1 MTITFYEL
9 VGASDTLCFSPN
21 TWRTRMA
28 LEHKKLDYEIVPW
41 RFVEKEKIAFS
52 GQPRVPVI
60 RDGDHTVHDSWAIA
74 CYLEDTYPDRPS
86 LFGCDTGRAVTHF
99 VNSYMNT
106 VVHPALARLIL
117 ADIHAVLHEM
127 DKTYFR
133 ESREARFGKTLEEVS
148 ADREGNLAAVRRALV
163 PLDDTLAQQDW
174 FGGDGPAYADYL
186 VFGAF
191 QWARAVS
198 PVKLAEPG
206 SHLAAWNE
214 RVLDL
219 HGGAGRSVA
228 AVKG

>member
-1 MTITFYEL
+1 MSITFYEL

-28 LEHKKLDYEIVPW
+28 LEHKKLPYATVPW
-41 RFVEKEKIAFS
+41 HFVEKDKIAFT
-52 GQPRVPVI
+52 GQPGVPKGVS
-60 RDGDHTVHDSWAIA
+60 V
-74 CYLEDTYPDRPS
+74 P
-86 LFGCDTGRAVTHF
+86 
-99 VNSYMNT
+99 
-106 VVHPALARLIL
+106 HPAVVRLVL
-117 ADIHAVLHEM
+117 TDIHANLHEM
-127 DKTYFR
+127 DKAYFR
-133 ESREARFGKTLEEVS
+133 KSREERFGKTLEQIS
-148 ADREGNLAAVRRALV
+148 ADREDNLAAVRRALV

-219 HGGAGRSVA
+219 HDGAGRKLA
-228 AVKG
+228 AVTG